1 MQLIWIIPEACVHSS
16 LLSLFSVRI
25 GDQSIVGVVD
35 ICGHMWTC
43 YVGRPTF
50 GEQPQ
55 VSSSRRFVFATC
67 CNLKIL
73 KAICIQ
79 GMPSRRCCDGRTAA
93 FLRNK
98 PRDLLQLACNS
109 SAIYP
114 VTDTCISCT
123 VVWLLFDCSSFFGM
137 FRLVPCLLGVGKVYA
152 ADDFRA
158 EKEWLDGNSATF
170 VLPLCLAGFKC
181 RTKLPYAKN
190 TYVCHRLPCADID
203 SLKASKNSYSY
214 SGPGWKFGRTSL
226 WCTWRYWVMP
236 MLLNCIQ
243 STAFSRIQSIALAR
257 AGFRMCGFADIIGKL
272 DNVKM
277 AATCDDCQF

>member
-1 MQLIWIIPEACVHSS
+1 MNASFDRQLHATNEIVWFSTWKLVFCLDRPLSRNLSSEIMLVSEMQLIWIIPEACVHSS

-67 CNLKIL
+67 CSL

-123 VVWLLFDCSSFFGM
+123 VV
-137 FRLVPCLLGVGKVYA
+137 
-152 ADDFRA
+152 
-158 EKEWLDGNSATF
+158 
-170 VLPLCLAGFKC
+170 
-181 RTKLPYAKN
+181 
-190 TYVCHRLPCADID
+190 
-203 SLKASKNSYSY
+203 
-214 SGPGWKFGRTSL
+214 
-226 WCTWRYWVMP
+226 
-236 MLLNCIQ
+236 
-243 STAFSRIQSIALAR
+243 
-257 AGFRMCGFADIIGKL
+257 
-272 DNVKM
+272 
-277 AATCDDCQF
+277 